1 MDRVGE
7 GESRVE
13 CRMVVSGRVQGVG
26 FRAFLRD
33 RARALGVTGWA
44 RNLPEGAVEI
54 EAGGAASALAAFVR
68 SVRAGPAWAQ
78 VVSVREEPRSSG
90 DALPDPFTILR

>member
-1 MDRVGE
+1 MDGVGK
-7 GESRVE
+7 GETRVE

-33 RARALGVTGWA
+33 RARALRVAGWA
-44 RNLPEGAVEI
+44 RNLPDGAVEI
-54 EAGGAASALAAFVR
+54 EAGGEGGAMAEFVR
-68 SVRAGPAWAQ
+68 SVRAGPPWAR
-78 VVSVREEPRSSG
+78 VASVSEEPRSAG